1 MDRNGLFKKKHPKL
15 KKIDDEIQIMSS
27 RIKSMGLKFS
37 IQNTKFRNVECIF
50 INIGELIS
58 LDDFNNK
65 VL

>member
-1 MDRNGLFKKKHPKL
+1 MFKKKHPKL